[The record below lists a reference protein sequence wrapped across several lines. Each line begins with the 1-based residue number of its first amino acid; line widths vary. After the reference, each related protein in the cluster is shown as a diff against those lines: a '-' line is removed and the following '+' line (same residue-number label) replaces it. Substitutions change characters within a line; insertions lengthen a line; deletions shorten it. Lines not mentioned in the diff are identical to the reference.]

1 MNILVTGGAGYIG
14 SHICIELIQAG
25 HEIIIVDN
33 FSNSNIEVINRMQ
46 AITKKK
52 ITCLSVDI
60 SHKED
65 LEKVF
70 QNYPIDSV
78 IHLAGSKSVPE
89 SLYNP
94 IKYYSQNLVSTIQ
107 LVELMNKYKVRQL
120 VFSSSATVY
129 GTPEQCPI
137 PETAS
142 LNTTNP
148 YGTTKLAVEKFL
160 YEFAQSNPSFSIISL
175 RYFNPIGAHVSGMI
189 GEDPFS
195 IPNNLMPYITQVA
208 TGKLP
213 YLNIYGNDYP
223 TLDGTGIRDYI
234 HVVDLAKGHVKALES
249 LKRKNG
255 WKVFNL
261 GTGEGYSVLQVVKTF
276 EYVSGIPI
284 KYHISDRREGDVAIS
299 YADATKAKL
308 QLDWVAEKTLE
319 DMCRDAWRWQRNNPN
334 GYKVRNL
341 EENQLL
347 YITDL

>member
-33 FSNSNIEVINRMQ
+33 FINSNMEVINRMQ

-60 SHKED
+60 SLKED

-70 QNYPIDSV
+70 QNYSIDSV

-89 SLYNP
+89 SFLNP
-94 IKYYSQNLVSTIQ
+94 IKYYLQNLVSTIQ
-107 LVELMNKYKVRQL
+107 LVELMNKYKVRQF

-160 YEFAQSNPSFSIISL
+160 YEFAESNQSFSIVSL
-175 RYFNPIGAHVSGMI
+175 RYFNPIGAHESGMI

-234 HVVDLAKGHVKALES
+234 HVVDLAKGHVKAFES
-249 LKRKNG
+249 LKGKNG

-299 YADATKAKL
+299 YADATKAKQ

>member
-14 SHICIELIQAG
+14 SHICIELIQTG

-33 FSNSNIEVINRMQ
+33 FSNSNMEVINRLE

-52 ITCLSVDI
+52 ITFFPIDI
-60 SHKED
+60 YNQEEF
-65 LEKVF
+65 EKVF
-70 QNYPIDSV
+70 QDYSIDSV
-78 IHLAGSKSVPE
+78 IHLAGSKSVSE
-89 SLYNP
+89 SLNNP
-94 IKYYSQNLVSTIQ
+94 IKYYLQNLVCTIQ
-107 LVELMNKYKVRQL
+107 LVSLMNKYKVHQL

-137 PETAS
+137 PETAT
-142 LNTTNP
+142 LKTENP

-160 YEFAQSNPSFSIISL
+160 YEFAQSNHSFSIVLL
-175 RYFNPIGAHVSGMI
+175 RYFNPIGAHESGMI
-189 GEDPFS
+189 GEDPFT

-213 YLNIYGNDYP
+213 FLNIYGNDYP

-249 LKRKNG
+249 LKEKYG
-255 WKVFNL
+255 WRVFNL

-284 KYHISDRREGDVAIS
+284 PYLISDRRKGDVAIS
-299 YADATKAKL
+299 YSDATKAKQ
-308 QLDWVAEKTLE
+308 QLNWAAEKSLE

-334 GYKVRNL
+334 GYKDGNIR
-341 EENQLL
+341 EDQLL
-347 YITDL
+347 YLTDL